1 LNSPTTSPINEETQ
15 VTLRRIFLLWFPLA
29 VMWIFMAIEQ
39 PGVNAV
45 IARLPQAKEHLA
57 AYGVTFSFA
66 LIIES
71 PIIQMLAAATALTD
85 GIRNYRRLLR
95 FMHLWAV
102 ALTLLHL
109 LLGLSP
115 LYALILRHLLGVPEQ
130 IIGISRTA
138 FLIMTPWTATIGYR
152 RLWQGVLIR
161 YGKTR
166 RISYTMFCR
175 LAATLGTLLIG
186 YVIGWKEG
194 SYLAA
199 AALIMGVTAGMGSAY
214 LFARPVIREL
224 PEESGGKV
232 ADRRYL
238 FSFYYP
244 LALTSIIT
252 FLARPVLNY
261 GIARAGDPLESLAV
275 WPVVLS
281 VMFIFRSVTM
291 AYQEVA
297 VALLKADKDILM
309 LRRFAVLLAGAV
321 GVLFLGVALSPAAD
335 FWYREVAGL
344 SPELLPFTTLPSVIV
359 SFVPVLTAFLSWYR
373 GLFIYYGKTGVIA
386 RAVGLNTL
394 SLTLMVLLIP
404 QMVRVDGATIAA
416 VSFTLSLLLE
426 TAFLFVKAQ
435 RSLNGSGR

>member
-1 LNSPTTSPINEETQ
+1 MNDDVSQ
-15 VTLRRIFLLWFPLA
+15 VTLKRIFMLWFPLA

-39 PGVNAV
+39 PGINAV
-45 IARLPQAKEHLA
+45 IARLPLAKENLA

-95 FMHLWAV
+95 FMHLWAFI
-102 ALTLLHL
+102 LTGLHL
-109 LLGLSP
+109 LLGLTP
-115 LYALILRHLLGVPEQ
+115 LYSLILRHLLGVPEE
-130 IIGISRTA
+130 IIGISRAA
-138 FLIMTPWTATIGYR
+138 FLIMTPWAATIGYR

-175 LAATLGTLLIG
+175 LAATLGTLALG
-186 YVIGWKEG
+186 YLFGWRDG
-194 SYLAA
+194 AYLGAT
-199 AALIMGVTAGMGSAY
+199 ALIMGVTAGMVSSF
-214 LFARPVIREL
+214 LFALPVIREL
-224 PEESGGKV
+224 PEESRGKL
-232 ADRRYL
+232 AGRRYL

-252 FLARPVLNY
+252 FLARPVLNF
-261 GIARAGDPLESLAV
+261 GIARAQEPLESLAV

-297 VALLKADKDILM
+297 VALLKEEKDM
-309 LRRFAVLLAGAV
+309 QELRRFAGILAAAV
-321 GVLFLGVALSPAAD
+321 GVIFLGIALSPAAD
-335 FWYREVAGL
+335 FWYRRVAGL
-344 SPELLPFTTLPSVIV
+344 SPDLLPFTTLPSVIV
-359 SFVPVLTAFLSWYR
+359 SFVPILTAFLSWYR
-373 GLFIYYGKTGVIA
+373 GLFIYYGRTGVIA

-394 SLTLMVLLIP
+394 SLTVMVMAVPKLVP
-404 QMVRVDGATIAA
+404 VDGATIAA

-426 TAFLFVKAQ
+426 TAFLFL
-435 RSLNGSGR
+435 RSRRIGLE

>member
-1 LNSPTTSPINEETQ
+1 MNDSQQ
-15 VTLRRIFLLWFPLA
+15 VTLKRIFLLWFPLA

-45 IARLPQAKEHLA
+45 IARLPLAKENLA

-95 FMHLWAV
+95 FMHLWAI
-102 ALTLLHL
+102 ALTALHL
-109 LLGLSP
+109 LLGVSP
-115 LYALILRHLLGVPEQ
+115 LYVLILRNLLGVPEE

-138 FLIMTPWTATIGYR
+138 FLIMTPWSATIGYR

-161 YGKTR
+161 YGKTG

-175 LAATLGTLLIG
+175 LVATLGTLAAGFLL
-186 YVIGWKEG
+186 GWTDGAYLG
-194 SYLAA
+194 S

-224 PEESGGKV
+224 PQESGGKV
-232 ADRRYL
+232 VDRQYL

-244 LALTSIIT
+244 LALTSILT
-252 FLARPVLNY
+252 FLARPILNY
-261 GIARAGDPLESLAV
+261 GIARAADPLESLAV

-297 VALLKADKDILM
+297 VALLKEDKDM
-309 LRRFAVLLAGAV
+309 YELRRFAFLLAGAV
-321 GVLFLGVALSPAAD
+321 GSLFLAIALSPAAD
-335 FWYREVAGL
+335 LWYRQVAGL
-344 SPELLPFTTLPSVIV
+344 SPDLLPYTTLPSIIV

-373 GLFIYYGKTGVIA
+373 GLFIYYGRTKIIA
-386 RAVGLNTL
+386 RAVGLNTGSL
-394 SLTLMVLLIP
+394 SLMVLLVPRFVVI
-404 QMVRVDGATIAA
+404 DGATIAA

-426 TAFLFVKAQ
+426 TSYLFVQSRRLALEQ
-435 RSLNGSGR
+435 GSVLRYTVR

>member
-1 LNSPTTSPINEETQ
+1 MNMNDDSN
-15 VTLRRIFLLWFPLA
+15 VTLKRIFLLWFPLA

-39 PGVNAV
+39 PGVNAI
-45 IARLPQAKEHLA
+45 IARLPQAKENLA

-102 ALTLLHL
+102 GLTALHL
-109 LLGLSP
+109 LLGLTP
-115 LYALILRHLLGVPEQ
+115 LYGIILRNLLGVPEQ
-130 IIGISRTA
+130 IIEISRIA
-138 FLIMTPWTATIGYR
+138 FLIMTPWSATIGYR

-161 YGKTR
+161 YGKTG

-175 LAATLGTLLIG
+175 LAATLGTLALG
-186 YVIGWKEG
+186 YLLGWKDGAYLG
-194 SYLAA
+194 S
-199 AALIMGVTAGMGSAY
+199 AALIMGVTAGMGSSY
-214 LFARPVIREL
+214 FFARPVIREL

-261 GIARAGDPLESLAV
+261 GIARAADPLESLAV

-297 VALLKADKDILM
+297 VALLKEEKHIRE
-309 LRRFAVLLAGAV
+309 LRRFALLLAGAV
-321 GVLFLGVALSPAAD
+321 GSLFLAMALSPAAD
-335 FWYREVAGL
+335 FWYRRVAGL

-359 SFVPVLTAFLSWYR
+359 CFVPVLTAFLSWYR
-373 GLFIYYGKTGVIA
+373 GLFIYYGRTGVIA

-394 SLTLMVLLIP
+394 SLTLMVLLVPRIITI
-404 QMVRVDGATIAA
+404 DGATIAA
-416 VSFTLSLLLE
+416 ASFTLSLLLE
-426 TAFLFVKAQ
+426 TGFLFL
-435 RSLNGSGR
+435 RSRVLALE